1 MHSPRSSFG
10 MKTVSATDTTRPVTA
25 PQVDKRPS
33 MIANLD
39 NLIRRAP
46 LTTADIRVIHGIV
59 RALAVKVPGRK

>member
-1 MHSPRSSFG
+1 MERDRLIDHLVARLD
-10 MKTVSATDTTRPVTA
+10 TVGFFFP
-25 PQVDKRPS
+25 PHKRPS